1 MLILSYLTV
10 LFAFTIFKT
19 QPSAGAD
26 VSLAKH
32 VQRKRSNEPQLVHNS
47 PLAHIPKCTLFA
59 AQNFV
64 KALFS
69 ISLGTAVTPRRNE
82 KQRLC
87 KIWGGQKRSIMGDVQ
102 MGNTDSLL
110 QIDENAHE
118 QVTRVTIL
126 LRNASRGVR

>member
-59 AQNFV
+59 AQNFA

-87 KIWGGQKRSIMGDVQ
+87 IFFGGG
-102 MGNTDSLL
+102 G
-110 QIDENAHE
+110 
-118 QVTRVTIL
+118 
-126 LRNASRGVR
+126 GGG

>member
-10 LFAFTIFKT
+10 LFELTIFKT
-19 QPSAGAD
+19 WQSASAD

-47 PLAHIPKCTLFA
+47 PLAHIPECTLFA
-59 AQNFV
+59 AQNFA

-69 ISLGTAVTPRRNE
+69 ISLGTAVIPSRNE

-87 KIWGGQKRSIMGDVQ
+87 KILGGK
-102 MGNTDSLL
+102 
-110 QIDENAHE
+110 
-118 QVTRVTIL
+118 
-126 LRNASRGVR
+126 RGVLWETCKWRIQIACFR

>member
-59 AQNFV
+59 AQNFA

-87 KIWGGQKRSIMGDVQ
+87 KILGGKRGVLWEMC
-102 MGNTDSLL
+102 LL

-118 QVTRVTIL
+118 QVTCVTIL